1 LATLI
6 RDQLLMANELILRLD
21 AAQEG
26 RPLSP
31 DELGLQRGLK
41 HRVLGLASPERTI
54 ARQRARVAGLR
65 AGDANAQYFRI
76 ISSKRHRRDHIATL
90 RMGSEVATEQ
100 AAKEALATDF
110 YIDLLGTA
118 RPRECDLDLAALGL
132 QPDGAV
138 LM

>member
-1 LATLI
+1 
-6 RDQLLMANELILRLD
+6 MANELILRLD

-65 AGDANAQYFRI
+65 AGDANAQYFQI

-90 RMGSEVATEQ
+90 GMGS
-100 AAKEALATDF
+100 
-110 YIDLLGTA
+110 
-118 RPRECDLDLAALGL
+118 
-132 QPDGAV
+132 
-138 LM
+138 